1 MTLTTVLEVK
11 NKNGLHTRPA
21 GVLCNIAN
29 RSKYGDI
36 GIFMVHNGMRVDV
49 KSILN
54 VLTLGAV
61 FGAKVILEI
70 EGEEKDRPA
79 MDESTKE
86 ITDFFDSGFDNIAP
100 DLAGDDAADY

>member
-11 NKNGLHTRPA
+11 NRNGLHTRPA
-21 GVLCNIAN
+21 GMLCNIAN

-61 FGAKVILEI
+61 FGAKVVLEI
-70 EGEEKDRPA
+70 EGEDKDKPMMEA
-79 MDESTKE
+79 STKE
-86 ITDFFDSGFDNIAP
+86 ISEFFDSGFDNIAP
-100 DLAGDDAADY
+100 DLEADEAADY